1 MKKYSYTIRRKR
13 EADAKMV
20 SVIKKGDELVREQV
34 GPADRAPSY
43 EGEITA
49 IISSEEFINNFKGYV
64 EDIALFKTVKGR
76 KYMRSTEY
84 AAVGIMD
91 QNDLI
96 QEAYLAFLEAYA
108 NVDWGKVKEEADSEG
123 AMVWSFIKKTMILN
137 FERSLRQQKDGVRI
151 PEYMQIGTEN
161 LVTKLF
167 SQLEKVF
174 FRNQEDVA
182 LTSWE
187 TDLTGAFLEVHMDEY
202 LDLTRNGN
210 RDFKKNER
218 AILKALFG
226 IDQPVKTYKE
236 VSEYYNIS
244 QSTIRKVKERAIK
257 RLQTEESKEKIAD
270 FLHGY
275 RINTH
280 ADTEKYRK

>member
-13 EADAKMV
+13 EADMKIV
-20 SVIKKGDELVREQV
+20 RFKDE
-34 GPADRAPSY
+34 ADS
-43 EGEITA
+43 
-49 IISSEEFINNFKGYV
+49 IISSEEFINNFKVYV
-64 EDIALFKTVKGR
+64 EDIALFKAVKGR
-76 KYMRSTEY
+76 KFMRSTEY

-108 NVDWGKVKEEADSEG
+108 SVNWDKVEKEADSKG
-123 AMVWSFIKKTMILN
+123 AMVWTFIKKTMILN
-137 FERSLRQQKDGVRI
+137 FERNIRQQKDGVRI

-182 LTSWE
+182 LTAWE

-202 LDLTRNGN
+202 LDLKKSGGRN
-210 RDFKKNER
+210 FKGIER
-218 AILKALFG
+218 EIIKRTYG
-226 IDQPVKTYKE
+226 IDGVKLTLKE
-236 VSEYYNIS
+236 ISEIYNVSH
-244 QSTIRKVKERAIK
+244 STIRVIKNRALNK
-257 RLQTEESKEKIAD
+257 LKDEESKRIIAD
-270 FLHGY
+270 FLHEY
-275 RINTH
+275 RIKTQ
-280 ADTEKYRK
+280 ADTEKFRK